1 MIQLIQQS
9 PLKSVGLTWV
19 LPIKKNRTVATFDYN
34 KIKNLAAAK
43 RIPIKELARRCEL
56 SEQGFHYML
65 KKHTMRVDTLE
76 RICAT
81 LEITMV
87 DLFADSPVSTAIG
100 GVSHESLATA
110 NSELMQKLDTIIGLL
125 KAEKHLV

>member
-1 MIQLIQQS
+1 M
-9 PLKSVGLTWV
+9 
-19 LPIKKNRTVATFDYN
+19 ATFDYN

-56 SEQGFHYML
+56 SEHGFHYML

-87 DLFADSPVSTAIG
+87 DLFADTPVNTAIG
-100 GVSHESLATA
+100 GVSHEALASSNT
-110 NSELMQKLDTIIGLL
+110 ELMQKLDTIIDLL
-125 KAEKHLV
+125 KSEKHLA

>member
-1 MIQLIQQS
+1 M
-9 PLKSVGLTWV
+9 
-19 LPIKKNRTVATFDYN
+19 ATFDYN

-43 RIPIKELARRCEL
+43 RIPIKELARRCDL

-87 DLFADSPVSTAIG
+87 ELFSDAPASTAIG
-100 GVSHESLATA
+100 GVSHESLVSSNT
-110 NSELMQKLDTIIGLL
+110 ELMQKLDVIIDLL
-125 KAEKHLV
+125 KTDKL

>member
-1 MIQLIQQS
+1 LYGFYQL
-9 PLKSVGLTWV
+9 
-19 LPIKKNRTVATFDYN
+19 KKNITVATFDYN

-87 DLFADSPVSTAIG
+87 DLFADTPVNTAIG
-100 GVSHESLATA
+100 GVSHEALASSNT
-110 NSELMQKLDTIIGLL
+110 ELMQKLDTIIDLL
-125 KAEKHLV
+125 KSEKHLA